1 MAKRSKKDELAFVFR
16 KHRFRVIAD
25 KVLLFRF
32 FGKLHGRFW
41 GLTGVAGILLGAT
54 VCFAIRP
61 DLFKQHAGLS
71 AFATDVRTAP
81 YFAGS
86 MFFAAYGLWRW
97 RNYLVRTLKRSKP
110 VIELL
115 TLTILG
121 LYIVAFMPIAWRPW
135 PYYLHIFGMTM
146 TGASMAATVVF
157 DALLSKVRVTKT
169 VRRWRLL
176 KLLSFLFIII
186 GGWITLGSTQLLGWY
201 NNSLEGEAMMLLG
214 YSIWISAKTYQGE
227 GNRSVLSKLLKDIVL
242 ID

>member
-1 MAKRSKKDELAFVFR
+1 
-16 KHRFRVIAD
+16 VIAD

-41 GLTGVAGILLGAT
+41 GLMGIAGILLGAA

-61 DLFKQHAGLS
+61 DLLRQHAGLS

-97 RNYLVRTLKRSKP
+97 RNYLSRTLKRSKP

-121 LYIVAFMPIAWRPW
+121 LYIVALMPIAWRPW
-135 PYYLHIFGMTM
+135 PYYLHIFGMTL
-146 TGASMAATVVF
+146 TGISMAATVVF
-157 DALLSKVRVTKT
+157 DALLSRVRVTST

-176 KLLSFLFIII
+176 KLLSFLLILL
-186 GGWITLGSTQLLGWY
+186 GGWITLGSTQLLAIY
-201 NNSLEGEAMMLLG
+201 NRALEGETMMLFG
-214 YSIWISAKTYQGE
+214 YSIWICAKTYQGE
-227 GNRSVLSKLLKDIVL
+227 GSRSMLSKLLKDIVL